1 MIWLLDESLSKID
14 VCLCVWEVEISRE
27 IELQGW
33 ADGLYF
39 TNVEFISFLVL
50 R

>member
-14 VCLCVWEVEISRE
+14 VCLCVWEVEISSE
-27 IELQGW
+27 IELQKR
-33 ADGLYF
+33 LYF
-39 TNVEFISFLVL
+39 TNVKFILFLVL

>member
-14 VCLCVWEVEISRE
+14 VCLCVLEVEISRE

-39 TNVEFISFLVL
+39 TNVKFISFLVL